1 MGDPSKRI
9 PCLKERVLENL
20 NRLLER
26 WNIVDDKNLFSQE
39 LLQDVPKLT
48 QESQNLI
55 DKALKCEAPEEQ
67 LMAILVE
74 VDSTGR
80 TRCASP
86 VKAGPIRELLNL
98 PSKLTATCF
107 LISAVIAGS
116 LKWEKVSRALA
127 GCPEPRAS
135 IEIMSPAEVCQE
147 LALQASHIRILVV
160 ELAEADSEV
169 MTRTVLAWE
178 DSNLLA
184 R

>member
-1 MGDPSKRI
+1 M
-9 PCLKERVLENL
+9 
-20 NRLLER
+20 
-26 WNIVDDKNLFSQE
+26 
-39 LLQDVPKLT
+39 
-48 QESQNLI
+48 
-55 DKALKCEAPEEQ
+55 
-67 LMAILVE
+67 
-74 VDSTGR
+74 DSTGR

-98 PSKLTATCF
+98 PSKPTATCF

-116 LKWEKVSRALA
+116 LKWEKASRALA

-169 MTRTVLAWE
+169 TTRTVLAWE